1 MLRSLGVDDIRVFDP
16 DAGQVDRLL
25 AEVPGVAVSGSF
37 EAALAEKPDTVFI
50 LTPPA
55 MHIPMSIDALR
66 AGCHVFSEKPLA
78 DSLERFDDLANIVKE
93 TGRKMMVGLC
103 FRFHDGLVRAKRL
116 LESGRIGPCWF
127 DAGRLPRSVV
137 PDVKRSGQYA
147 LQLGNPLYQ
156 DRGGCPVGEAAVYQ
170 LADVP
175 ASGHAQLHVWYRI
188 FSNDTVDFDYF
199 GISTAAWPEGE
210 MELRHHDGCTNWTG
224 TLWDS
229 GWREA
234 VITLDNYREQ
244 TIIVKLYNAMTNAD
258 GWYNTWTVVDD
269 MRVVWVP

>member
-1 MLRSLGVDDIRVFDP
+1 MRAQLVVLCIVAIAAVLGIALSDEPI
-16 DAGQVDRLL
+16 GQVYAD
-25 AEVPGVAVSGSF
+25 SGSSTP
-37 EAALAEKPDTVFI
+37 ALSTETPAPTRPTTEQT
-50 LTPPA
+50 TPPTLPTTA
-55 MHIPMSIDALR
+55 GTIP
-66 AGCHVFSEKPLA
+66 
-78 DSLERFDDLANIVKE
+78 
-93 TGRKMMVGLC
+93 
-103 FRFHDGLVRAKRL
+103 GLVTFTPTFSPTNTCTPTVTPTPRPNYLPLVMKQIHHL
-116 LESGRIGPCWF
+116 CNGGFESGRIGPCWF

-269 MRVVWVP
+269 VRVVWVP